1 MFKRYFLNTIAILI
15 AAVAFVQF
23 VNAQVT
29 PPSSPIH
36 FDSQPPLTAEVGVPY
51 VYTVHLDGVDTSEA
65 FISYGADRL
74 DPPGFSVD
82 SVSGVVTWTPAVRG
96 WYSLSLAA
104 LVRYKTHALAMLVEQ
119 HFMVAVAGGNGLVIG
134 KVTDTLDIG
143 IPNVV
148 VEALQVQGAS
158 PNLADGGCYAY
169 AARTDSNGNYR
180 ISRIDPGTYKL
191 HAVSPSPQYASQW
204 YDGKAT
210 AATADIITV
219 AGSSLSNIVTLVNF
233 KLAGGMAV
241 MPKVTVSGIVTDS
254 VLNPVKTAHVFFVQS
269 GFALNSNITVDDFR
283 QYFEMND
290 LTSDYRL
297 EGNSKEV
304 YQTKV
309 DSTGHYSLPI
319 PPGSYIAFAEA
330 PGYGTVFYPGQSNLL
345 SATTLVLQQDSAGI
359 NFTLPKLPS
368 SVALGTIEGSV
379 LDSAL
384 GVGIPSRIIATRDR
398 WTTVD
403 KFGEPSSYV
412 VDTDSLGNFTV
423 GNLLPGSYFVFA
435 VPLGSYAPAFYSTD
449 TITTRWKS
457 ATKVVIN
464 GNSVSGIDIYVQ
476 EIPVSVEG
484 YADISGTLSLT
495 SGTASTMAGAIV
507 YANRGNVVAGFAIT
521 DVKGNYSIDG
531 LAPGTYS
538 LLVDRLGYNAG
549 PNPASNVMP
558 APPVNTAVSYDA
570 SGNPVNANVP
580 LSISSV
586 TVPLVVGETSALQP
600 EQYALEQNYPNP
612 FNPSTTIRYTL
623 PVSGRVAV
631 RVYNI
636 LGQAV
641 ATLVDGNQNAG
652 TYEVSFNASA
662 LSSGVYFYRIESG
675 SFEAVKKMMLLK

>member
-1 MFKRYFLNTIAILI
+1 MFKRYFFLASVMFFV
-15 AAVAFVQF
+15 AVAFVQS
-23 VNAQVT
+23 AASQT
-29 PPSSPIH
+29 PPVPIH
-36 FDSQPPLTAEVGVPY
+36 FDSQPPLTGEVGVPY
-51 VYTVHLDGVDTSEA
+51 VYTAHLAGVDSTVA
-65 FISYGADRL
+65 VSYGADSL
-74 DPPGFSVD
+74 DPPGFKVD
-82 SVSGVVTWTPAVRG
+82 SASGVVSWTPQARG
-96 WYSLSLAA
+96 WYSLSLVAI
-104 LVRYKTHALAMLVEQ
+104 VRWKMHALMLMAEQ
-119 HFMVAVAGGNGLVIG
+119 HFLVAVAGGNGVVQG
-134 KVTDTLDIG
+134 KVTDTLNVG
-143 IPNVV
+143 IPNVI
-148 VEALQVQGAS
+148 VEALQVQGVS
-158 PNLADGGCYAY
+158 PSLIDGGSYAY

-233 KLAGGMAV
+233 KLAGGAAV
-241 MPKVTVSGIVTDS
+241 MPKVAVSGIVTDS
-254 VLNPVKTAHVFFVQS
+254 ALNPVKTAHVFFVRA

-283 QYFEMND
+283 QYFDMND
-290 LTSDYRL
+290 LKSDFRL
-297 EGNSKEV
+297 EGNSSEV
-304 YQTKV
+304 FQTEV
-309 DSTGHYSLPI
+309 DPTGRYSLPI
-319 PPGSYIAFAEA
+319 PKGAYIAFAKA
-330 PGYGTVFYPGQSNLL
+330 PGYGTVFYPGQTNLL
-345 SATTLVLQQDSAGI
+345 SATTLVLQHDSAGI
-359 NFTLPKLPS
+359 NFMLPRLPS
-368 SVALGTIEGSV
+368 IALGMIQGSV
-379 LDSAL
+379 LDPAL
-384 GVGIPSRIIATRDR
+384 NVGVPSRIIATRDR

-435 VPLGSYAPAFYSTD
+435 VPLGSYSPAFYSTD
-449 TITTRWKS
+449 TVTTPWKN
-457 ATKVVIN
+457 ATKIVIN

-476 EIPVSVEG
+476 EIPVSAEG

-507 YANRGNVVAGFAIT
+507 YAYRGYVVAGFAIT

-531 LAPGTYS
+531 LAPGAYS
-538 LLVDRLGYNAG
+538 LFVDRLGYNAG
-549 PNPASNVMP
+549 PNPFPDEMP
-558 APPVNTAVSYDA
+558 RVGPAVSYD
-570 SGNPVNANVP
+570 SLGNPVNANVP

-586 TVPLVVGETSALQP
+586 VTAVVSAPALQP
-600 EQYALEQNYPNP
+600 TQFSLGQNYPNP

-623 PVSGRVAV
+623 PVSGRVAM

-641 ATLVDGNQNAG
+641 ATLVDGTQNAG

-675 SFEAVKKMMLLK
+675 SFAAVRKMMLLK

>member
-1 MFKRYFLNTIAILI
+1 MFKRYFFLASVTLFV
-15 AAVAFVQF
+15 AVAFIQS
-23 VNAQVT
+23 AASQT
-29 PPSSPIH
+29 PPVPIH
-36 FDSQPPLTAEVGVPY
+36 FDSQPPLTGEVGVPY
-51 VYTVHLDGVDTSEA
+51 VYTVHLAGVDSA
-65 FISYGADRL
+65 QAVISYGVDPL

-82 SVSGVVTWTPAVRG
+82 SASGVVKWTPEARG
-96 WYSLSLAA
+96 WHSLSLVAV
-104 LVRYKTHALAMLVEQ
+104 VRYRYHALALLAEQ
-119 HFMVAVAGGNGLVIG
+119 HFLVAVAGGNGVVEG
-134 KVTDTLDIG
+134 KVADTLNVG
-143 IPNVV
+143 IPNVI
-148 VEALQVQGAS
+148 VEALQVQGVS
-158 PNLADGGCYAY
+158 PSLIDGGSYAY

-191 HAVSPSPQYASQW
+191 HAISPSLQYASQW

-210 AATADIITV
+210 AATADKITV
-219 AGSSLSNIVTLVNF
+219 ADSAAKGITLVNF
-233 KLAGGMAV
+233 KLEGGVAV
-241 MPKVTVSGIVTDS
+241 MPKVAVSGIVTDS
-254 VLNPVKTAHVFFVQS
+254 ALNPVKTAHVFFVRA
-269 GFALNSNITVDDFR
+269 GFALNSNITIDDFR
-283 QYFEMND
+283 QYFDMNA
-290 LTSDYRL
+290 SGGGFQL
-297 EGNSKEV
+297 EGNSV
-304 YQTKV
+304 NVFQAKV
-309 DSTGHYSLPI
+309 DTTTGRYSLLI
-319 PPGSYIAFAEA
+319 PTGSYIAFAGA
-330 PGYGTVFYPGQSNLL
+330 PGYGTVFYPGQSDIL
-345 SATTLVLQQDSAGI
+345 SATILVLQQDSAGI
-359 NFTLPKLPS
+359 NFMLPKFP

-384 GVGIPSRIIATRDR
+384 DVGVPSRIIAARDR

-449 TITTRWKS
+449 TVTTRWKS

-476 EIPVSVEG
+476 EIPVSAEG
-484 YADISGTLSLT
+484 YADISGSLSLT
-495 SGTASTMAGAIV
+495 SGTASTMAGAII
-507 YANRGNVVAGFAIT
+507 YAKRGNVVAGFAIT

-531 LAPGTYS
+531 LAPGAYS
-538 LLVDRLGYNAG
+538 LFVDRLGYNAG
-549 PNPASNVMP
+549 PNPIPSDLP
-558 APPVNTAVSYDA
+558 AGAGTVSYDA
-570 SGNPVNANVP
+570 SGNPVNANVS

-586 TVPLVVGETSALQP
+586 VTAVVSAPALQP
-600 EQYALEQNYPNP
+600 TQFSLGQNYPNP

-623 PVSGRVAV
+623 PVSGRVAM

-675 SFEAVKKMMLLK
+675 SFAAVKKMMLLK

>member
-1 MFKRYFLNTIAILI
+1 MFKRYFLLTIAMLVI
-15 AAVAFVQF
+15 AAGFVQF
-23 VNAQVT
+23 ANAQVT
-29 PPSSPIH
+29 PRPSPIH
-36 FDSQPPLTAEVGVPY
+36 FDSQPPLTGEVGVPY
-51 VYTVHLDGVDTSEA
+51 VYTVHLDGVDSA
-65 FISYGADRL
+65 QAVIRYGVDRL

-82 SVSGVVTWTPAVRG
+82 SATGVVSWTPAARG

-104 LVRYKTHALAMLVEQ
+104 VVRYKTHALAMLVEQ
-119 HFMVAVAGGNGLVIG
+119 HFLVAVAGGNGVVQG
-134 KVTDTLDIG
+134 KVTDTLNAG

-148 VEALQVQGAS
+148 VEALQVQGVS
-158 PNLADGGCYAY
+158 PSLSDGGCYSY
-169 AARTDSNGNYR
+169 VARTDSNGNYR

-191 HAVSPSPQYASQW
+191 HAISPSPQYASQW

-210 AATADIITV
+210 AAAADVITV

-233 KLAGGMAV
+233 KLAGGAAR
-241 MPKVTVSGIVTDS
+241 MPKVTVSGIVADS
-254 VLNPVKTAHVFFVQS
+254 TLNPVKTAHVFFVRA
-269 GFALNSNITVDDFR
+269 GFALNSNVSVDDFR
-283 QYFEMND
+283 QYFNMND
-290 LTSDYRL
+290 MRQDFHLD
-297 EGNSKEV
+297 GKAAEV
-304 YQTKV
+304 FQTKV
-309 DSTGHYSLPI
+309 DSLGNYSLQI
-319 PPGSYIAFAEA
+319 PTGSYISFAEA
-330 PGYGTVFYPGQSNLL
+330 PGYGTEFYPGQYDLL
-345 SATTLVLQQDSAGI
+345 SATTLVLQKDSAGI
-359 NFTLPKLPS
+359 NFALPKTP

-379 LDSAL
+379 VDSAL
-384 GVGIPSRIIATRDR
+384 DAGVPSRIIATRDH
-398 WTTVD
+398 WASVD
-403 KFGEPSSYV
+403 KFGEPQSYV

-449 TITTRWKS
+449 TVTTRWKS
-457 ATKVVIN
+457 AAKVVVN

-476 EIPVSVEG
+476 EIPVSAEG
-484 YADISGTLSLT
+484 YADISGTLSLA

-531 LAPGTYS
+531 LAPGAYS
-538 LLVDRLGYNAG
+538 LFVDRLGYNAG
-549 PNPASNVMP
+549 PNPDPASSDVP
-558 APPVNTAVSYDA
+558 AVRTAVSYDA

-586 TVPLVVGETSALQP
+586 VTAVVSAPALQP
-600 EQYALEQNYPNP
+600 TQFSLGQNYPNP

-623 PVSGRVAV
+623 PVSGSVAV

-636 LGQAV
+636 LGQVV

-652 TYEVSFNASA
+652 TYDVSFNASA